1 MEDEGYFNGK
11 HFLPWAKLKNVKR
24 MLIIHGGRQKRLIKH
39 SLSMEEEGL
48 FNKHLFSS
56 MDDDTKNKK

>member
-1 MEDEGYFNGK
+1 MDEAKKCKKNACRPRITK
-11 HFLPWAKLKNVKR
+11 DILTENIFL
-24 MLIIHGGRQKRLIKH
+24 HGGRQKKLIKH
-39 SLSMEEEGL
+39 SSSMEEEGL